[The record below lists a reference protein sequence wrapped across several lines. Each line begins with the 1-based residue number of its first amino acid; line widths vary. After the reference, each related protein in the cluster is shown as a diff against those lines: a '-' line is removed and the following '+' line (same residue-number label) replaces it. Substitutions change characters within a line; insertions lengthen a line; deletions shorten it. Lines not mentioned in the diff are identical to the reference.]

1 MSQQLA
7 IRFKNPGRAKLGH
20 GGRRKGAGRPN
31 RSGKQGHTRRPALS
45 PRHPVHVTLRLRDGL
60 PSLRRKDVF
69 KVLRESVAVARL
81 AGFGV
86 VHFAILSNHLHFL
99 IEPRARRAFFRAM
112 QSFEISFTRRFNGL
126 AGREGSAFADRYD
139 LRVLDNPTRVRN
151 ALVYVLSNESKHRRD
166 RVPSLFVSPFS
177 SALLF
182 DEGQRLLGRHRL
194 FLDPRWPLE
203 EVRAWVS
210 EIARPAETW
219 LLRVGWRR
227 APGATS

>member
-7 IRFKNPGRAKLGH
+7 LRFKSPGRAKLKH

-31 RSGKQGHTRRPALS
+31 RSGKQGHTRRPALN
-45 PRHPVHVTLRLRDGL
+45 PGHPVHVTLRLRDGL

-99 IEPRARRAFFRAM
+99 IEPKARRAFFRAM
-112 QSFEISFTRRFNGL
+112 QSLEISFTRRFNGL
-126 AGREGSAFADRYD
+126 AGRNGTAFADRYD
-139 LRVLDNPTRVRN
+139 LRVLDSPTRVRN
-151 ALVYVLSNESKHRRD
+151 ALAYVLANESKHRGD
-166 RVPSLFVSPFS
+166 RVPSMFVSPFS
-177 SALLF
+177 SALVF
-182 DEGQRLLGRHRL
+182 DDGQRLLGRHRL
-194 FLDPRWPLE
+194 FRDTRWPLE
-203 EVRAWVS
+203 EVRAWIG
-210 EIARPAETW
+210 EIACPPETW

-227 APGATS
+227 APGVT